1 MQSARGPPTSP
12 SRRDALGF
20 SLFPLKGGEGLF
32 ARRAQPDRGVVEHG
46 AAARQTGV
54 GAGQQIDPDALLE
67 GVVGPHPLDDNDAL
81 LQPVKGAG
89 MDDDIA
95 LAVAD
100 AHPLAIGDA
109 EPGQRRRMDERRR
122 PSLAGDAR
130 GRVVEARV
138 QK

>member
-1 MQSARGPPTSP
+1 M
-12 SRRDALGF
+12 
-20 SLFPLKGGEGLF
+20 
-32 ARRAQPDRGVVEHG
+32 EHG

-67 GVVGPHPLDDNDAL
+67 SVVGPHPLDDNDAL

-89 MDDDIA
+89 MDDDIT

-100 AHPLAIGDA
+100 AHPLAVGDA